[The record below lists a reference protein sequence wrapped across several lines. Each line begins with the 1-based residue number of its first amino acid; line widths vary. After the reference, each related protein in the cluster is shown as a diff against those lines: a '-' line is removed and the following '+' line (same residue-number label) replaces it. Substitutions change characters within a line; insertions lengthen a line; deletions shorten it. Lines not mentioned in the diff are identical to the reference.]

1 MGCISGLIISIYNP
15 HVQLQV
21 KVYKVQLQ
29 GEGGFYY
36 VKRMAL
42 ISNINIY
49 KKICCWKKQS
59 VKQLNKHFCLRE
71 LVVDYQSKLKVVH

>member
-1 MGCISGLIISIYNP
+1 MGCISGLMISIYNP

-36 VKRMAL
+36 NNGEADGTD
-42 ISNINIY
+42 
-49 KKICCWKKQS
+49 
-59 VKQLNKHFCLRE
+59 F
-71 LVVDYQSKLKVVH
+71 

>member
-1 MGCISGLIISIYNP
+1 MGCISGLIINIYNP
-15 HVQLQV
+15 HVQLFNCRGRVDFIIIKV
-21 KVYKVQLQ
+21 KL
-29 GEGGFYY
+29 
-36 VKRMAL
+36 MAL

-71 LVVDYQSKLKVVH
+71 LVVDYQSKLKVH